1 MLDVKSHFICGKP
14 KIYEKA
20 EIVKTVTLQ
29 KQFFWDSIVVK
40 IFKQSRSENTALYIV
55 VLECQYQRKKRGYP
69 KPEKGNTDVILDNVP
84 YNKIKNV
91 QLDMNIGNKIKS
103 KLKAMVKKGFLYSK
117 AYQNF
122 LTSE

>member
-1 MLDVKSHFICGKP
+1 M
-14 KIYEKA
+14 
-20 EIVKTVTLQ
+20 
-29 KQFFWDSIVVK
+29 
-40 IFKQSRSENTALYIV
+40 
-55 VLECQYQRKKRGYP
+55 ECQYQRKKCGYP

-103 KLKAMVKKGFLYSK
+103 KLKAMVKKGFPYSK

>member
-1 MLDVKSHFICGKP
+1 M
-14 KIYEKA
+14 
-20 EIVKTVTLQ
+20 
-29 KQFFWDSIVVK
+29 
-40 IFKQSRSENTALYIV
+40 
-55 VLECQYQRKKRGYP
+55 ECQYQRKNRGY
-69 KPEKGNTDVILDNVP
+69 KKKEKGNTDVIVDNVP
-84 YNKIKNV
+84 YNKIENV